1 MSHQG
6 FAQMTYLT
14 TPRKANGWNLKIP
27 HEWGGERGNIG
38 GEERQSQTPDASE
51 KYNNPKTLH
60 GALCFLRCDA
70 SMKEIFD
77 QLWRLTMSLR
87 YWHGGAD
94 RHWIPNP
101 RSCRPEHKWEAQLV
115 PVAWHNS
122 FEAWN
127 AQKSLLQQLCVLH
140 ALQINVQSIW
150 LLWWW
155 LIIT

>member
-1 MSHQG
+1 
-6 FAQMTYLT
+6 MTYLT
-14 TPRKANGWNLKIP
+14 TPPKTNGWNLKIP

-101 RSCRPEHKWEAQLV
+101 RSCRNTSRKLNWYQWRGTTLSRLGTLRKACF
-115 PVAWHNS
+115 NS
-122 FEAWN
+122 SASSTPFRSTSKAFGC
-127 AQKSLLQQLCVLH
+127 SDGG
-140 ALQINVQSIW
+140 
-150 LLWWW
+150 
-155 LIIT
+155 